1 MGWVAATS
9 MLQKHVDISIGHRTQ
24 NKALTVQMLSCP
36 NLFELVCILYIVFSS
51 SDLGLY
57 IRVPAGSER
66 THKVL

>member
-1 MGWVAATS
+1 M
-9 MLQKHVDISIGHRTQ
+9 TQ
-24 NKALTVQMLSCP
+24 NKALTVQMLRCP